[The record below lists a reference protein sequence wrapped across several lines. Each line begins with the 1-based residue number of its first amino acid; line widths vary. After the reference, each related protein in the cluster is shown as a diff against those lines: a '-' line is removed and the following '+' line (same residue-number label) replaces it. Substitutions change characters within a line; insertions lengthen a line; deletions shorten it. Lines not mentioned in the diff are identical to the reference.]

1 MSDTDP
7 AGRGEVKA
15 TFFSFLRLGCEPV
28 LFWRLEKMHLR
39 HISIFA
45 LAGFLLIGMAG
56 PVCTADIMISDPH
69 NNGSFLAL
77 PSLVTGDP
85 SANQHRAVLYNH
97 GGTGPLQEGGDL
109 QKVVEM
115 LAEEGFIA
123 YAKKRSGTTIP
134 ETLDEVQLGVAELM
148 NLTPDDLHDRTIV
161 DGPANPGVSVFG
173 YSRGALMSLRLA
185 ELQQDADDTALKIDK
200 VILAAMA
207 PGGGTWTN
215 GGATDPGQFTTADK
229 YLSDGSVISTNNVAL
244 IDNSSTEFFMIAAAN
259 DRPPNNEYNDL
270 VDLMTT
276 ANQRMSD
283 RTDSEGNSSPVS
295 STLKIYE
302 SWMPPESGHNLF
314 MKVVDGG
321 QDLVNEPG
329 YYWYDIIHFLKNQP
343 VDTTHRVL
351 VPEPDG
357 CALVFFS
364 LAALAFCRENRR
376 SSPAS
381 HRTARQSP
389 PRSRARRPGA
399 THRPSSRIFCTRSSG
414 QDPLFRPTVRGF
426 PARGITRCDSS
437 GPSPCCASPPSGARF
452 LTAIF
457 YEAGSRVE

>member
-1 MSDTDP
+1 MSDADP
-7 AGRGEVKA
+7 AGRVEAKA
-15 TFFSFLRLGCEPV
+15 TCFSLLRPSCETV

-39 HISIFA
+39 HISGFS
-45 LAGFLLIGMAG
+45 LAGFLLIGMAS

-77 PSLVTGDP
+77 PSLVTDDP

-97 GGTGPLQEGGDL
+97 GGSGPLQEGGDL

-115 LAEEGFIA
+115 LAEKGFIA

-134 ETLDEVQLGVAELM
+134 ETLDEVQLGVTELM
-148 NLTPDDLHDRTIV
+148 NLTPDDLHGRTIV
-161 DGPANPGVSVFG
+161 DGPANPGLSVFG

-215 GGATDPGQFTTADK
+215 GGSTDPSEFTTADQ
-229 YLSDGSVISTNNVAL
+229 YFSDGSVISTNNVAL
-244 IDNSSTEFFMIAAAN
+244 IDNSSTEFFMIDATN

-329 YYWYDIIHFLKNQP
+329 YYSGTTSFAFSRTSLSTPLIESWFLNLMVVAWCFIP
-343 VDTTHRVL
+343 WPHWH
-351 VPEPDG
+351 
-357 CALVFFS
+357 S
-364 LAALAFCRENRR
+364 AA
-376 SSPAS
+376 
-381 HRTARQSP
+381 RTAEVLP
-389 PRSRARRPGA
+389 PVTGPLGSRARRGDL
-399 THRPSSRIFCTRSSG
+399 RPR
-414 QDPLFRPTVRGF
+414 TVRRAEFFVHDPPDRILFSVPPFVGPRRETQPTTF
-426 PARGITRCDSS
+426 FTGPISS
-437 GPSPCCASPPSGARF
+437 FASPPCVARF
-452 LTAIF
+452 PKAIF
-457 YEAGSRVE
+457 CEAGSHGG

>member
-1 MSDTDP
+1 
-7 AGRGEVKA
+7 
-15 TFFSFLRLGCEPV
+15 
-28 LFWRLEKMHLR
+28 MHLR
-39 HISIFA
+39 HISGFA
-45 LAGFLLIGMAG
+45 LVVILLIGIEG
-56 PVCTADIMISDPH
+56 RDCKADIMLSDPYS
-69 NNGSFLAL
+69 NGSFLAL

-97 GGTGPLQEGGDL
+97 GGSGPWQEGGDL

-115 LAEEGFIA
+115 LAGEGFIA
-123 YAKKRSGTTIP
+123 YAKKRTGTTIP

-148 NLTPDDLHDRTIV
+148 NLTPEHLHGRTIV
-161 DGPANPGVSVFG
+161 DGTASPGLSVFG

-185 ELQQDADDTALKIDK
+185 ELQQDADDAAVKIDK

-215 GGATDPGQFTTADK
+215 GGETDPGQFTTADQ

-244 IDNSSTEFFMIAAAN
+244 VDNSSTEFFMIAAAN

-283 RTDSEGNSSPVS
+283 RIDSEGNSSPVS

-302 SWMPPESGHNLF
+302 SWMSPESGHNLF

-321 QDLVNEPG
+321 QDLVNDTG
-329 YYWYDIIHFLKNQP
+329 YYWYDIIRFLKNQP

-351 VPEPDG
+351 VPEPG
-357 CALVFFS
+357 VCALLFFG
-364 LAALAFCRENRR
+364 LAGLAFYRQNRR
-376 SSPAS
+376 SSPVG
-381 HRTARQSP
+381 HRTAWQSP
-389 PRSRARRPGA
+389 SRGGER
-399 THRPSSRIFCTRSSG
+399 
-414 QDPLFRPTVRGF
+414 
-426 PARGITRCDSS
+426 
-437 GPSPCCASPPSGARF
+437 
-452 LTAIF
+452 
-457 YEAGSRVE
+457 

>member
-1 MSDTDP
+1 
-7 AGRGEVKA
+7 
-15 TFFSFLRLGCEPV
+15 
-28 LFWRLEKMHLR
+28 
-39 HISIFA
+39 
-45 LAGFLLIGMAG
+45 
-56 PVCTADIMISDPH
+56 
-69 NNGSFLAL
+69 
-77 PSLVTGDP
+77 
-85 SANQHRAVLYNH
+85 
-97 GGTGPLQEGGDL
+97 
-109 QKVVEM
+109 
-115 LAEEGFIA
+115 
-123 YAKKRSGTTIP
+123 
-134 ETLDEVQLGVAELM
+134 
-148 NLTPDDLHDRTIV
+148 
-161 DGPANPGVSVFG
+161 
-173 YSRGALMSLRLA
+173 MSLRLA
-185 ELQQDADDTALKIDK
+185 ELQQDADDTAVNIDK

-215 GGATDPGQFTTADK
+215 GGATDPGQFTTADQ
-229 YLSDGSVISTNNVAL
+229 YLSDGSVISTNNVTL

-329 YYWYDIIHFLKNQP
+329 YYWYDIIRFLKSQP

-364 LAALAFCRENRR
+364 MAALAFCRENRR
-376 SSPAS
+376 SSPVG
-381 HRTARQSP
+381 HRSARQSL
-389 PRSRARRPGA
+389 PRSR
-399 THRPSSRIFCTRSSG
+399 TR
-414 QDPLFRPTVRGF
+414 
-426 PARGITRCDSS
+426 
-437 GPSPCCASPPSGARF
+437 
-452 LTAIF
+452 
-457 YEAGSRVE
+457 